1 VAVTDILAWPTSIL
15 KPAAIEPNVVAF
27 SRSGGRT
34 LGGLE
39 RVTRTDRGFWSIVY
53 RGVPLAT
60 PAQRRLW
67 NAVAQHCGGAAGL
80 LEVPVWSFDSA
91 AWPAGAVDGKS
102 LVPHSDGSG
111 FSDGTFYAQPSIGVT
126 LVSAVA
132 IGATSVTLR
141 IGYGIEELS
150 GVRFSY
156 QGALYRTGL
165 STAISGTDW
174 TVPISPA
181 IRAPIPAGAALEFGL
196 PTCIVRLAG
205 DREMDVIFSRGGV
218 DRRDV
223 AFVEAADYWN
233 DLAAEEEA

>member
-1 VAVTDILAWPTSIL
+1 MSGEILAWPSSVL
-15 KPAAIEPNVVAF
+15 KPLAIEPNVVAF

-39 RVTRTDRGFWSIVY
+39 RVTRTDRGFWSIAY

-60 PAQRRLW
+60 PAQRRMW

-91 AWPAGAVDGKS
+91 AWPAGTVNGRLLTS
-102 LVPHSDGSG
+102 HSDGTALD
-111 FSDGTFYAQPSIGVT
+111 DGSLYAQSPIGVT

-141 IGYGIEELS
+141 IGYGIGELT

-165 STAISGTDW
+165 PTALVGSDW
-174 TVPISPA
+174 TLPVSPA
-181 IRAPIPAGAALEFGL
+181 IRAPIPAGADLEFGL
-196 PTCIVRLAG
+196 PTCIVRLAD
-205 DREMDVIFSRGGV
+205 DRQMDVNFSRGGV

-223 AFVEAADYWN
+223 AFVEAADYWV
-233 DLAAEEEA
+233 DLAAA